1 MCTRMDDCLVSDA
14 EDEILICFAFH
25 GHVPIGKVT
34 NYPLS
39 NKFTLRVCSISTR
52 LSFQICI
59 PIFWKRD
66 LNFDQ
71 RFLFLFPQEFYIFH
85 SGEIFDIYFIFSI
98 RIFYLNILYT
108 RKKLGNEEKACTR
121 WNDKNLQTDNSDT
134 FVDKFAILKEAAPI
148 EEKKSKNNRRCGNYW
163 ATDFINP
170 GPLFWVEKSR
180 ATREERG
187 KAVARNTVS
196 GPYQGLNCTVSRIRR
211 GITVSHEH
219 RGLNL
224 DVRIRWRKGTSHA
237 VPYPRPAP
245 QNAPI
250 EVD

>member
-1 MCTRMDDCLVSDA
+1 ML
-14 EDEILICFAFH
+14 E
-25 GHVPIGKVT
+25 
-34 NYPLS
+34 
-39 NKFTLRVCSISTR
+39 R
-52 LSFQICI
+52 L
-59 PIFWKRD
+59 
-66 LNFDQ
+66 
-71 RFLFLFPQEFYIFH
+71 Y
-85 SGEIFDIYFIFSI
+85 
-98 RIFYLNILYT
+98 
-108 RKKLGNEEKACTR
+108 
-121 WNDKNLQTDNSDT
+121 KNLQTNNSDT

-148 EEKKSKNNRRCGNYW
+148 EKKKSKNNRRCGNYW

-237 VPYPRPAP
+237 VPYPRPAS